1 MHTQTETHFF
11 TEPRLVFQTVGPTE
25 GAGAASE
32 ISKIVGSTQ
41 NALGGLKESL
51 LSSGLVAFN
60 IAAVAA
66 VMGAGFYMILSGK
79 KPKIP
84 LISN

>member
-1 MHTQTETHFF
+1 MAD
-11 TEPRLVFQTVGPTE
+11 RVGKKVSYVSP
-25 GAGAASE
+25 
-32 ISKIVGSTQ
+32 
-41 NALGGLKESL
+41 
-51 LSSGLVAFN
+51 FN